1 MLYIDFDKNEP
12 QILCHSQYQEFT
24 PKILAGLKPY
34 DLQDHFILFSSGT
47 TGGNL
52 KGYAV
57 SKKALYTNAEAFNKH
72 YQLTSDDVWALSLP
86 TYHIGGLSVLA
97 RTRLLG
103 NKLIETGSWNPLHW
117 HKAIEEATI
126 TTIVPTQLYDLVKLK
141 LRPSNNLRYVIVGGD
156 FLSSELKKEA
166 LELGWP
172 VIVTFGMS
180 EVCSQLA
187 ASFTPDSDVLNV
199 MPIHKVKTTSD
210 SRLLVKSEALF
221 TLQFRLEDTVKV
233 TLSQELCDEDGYY
246 LTSDSAIIEDDTI
259 KHLGRLG
266 DDFKIAG
273 HLVNLKDL
281 KDRLSSYL
289 LQHDLYGKMELQ
301 LDHDERKGKKL
312 TLFTLEG
319 LEEHHERVSDILKP
333 VKLDGISA
341 INGFERTSLGK
352 LKKQIF

>member
-1 MLYIDFDKNEP
+1 MLDIDFDKNEP
-12 QILCHSQYQEFT
+12 QILCHSQYQEFA
-24 PKILAGLKPY
+24 PKILDGLKPY
-34 DLQDHFILFSSGT
+34 GLQDHFILFSSGT

-86 TYHIGGLSVLA
+86 TYHIGGLSVLM

-103 NKLIETGSWNPLHW
+103 NRLIETGSWDPLNW
-117 HKAIEEATI
+117 HKTIEEATI

-141 LRPSNNLRYVIVGGD
+141 LSPSKNLRYLIVGGD

-172 VIVTFGMS
+172 VIRTFGMS

-199 MPIHKVKTTSD
+199 MPIHKVKVNKD
-210 SRLLVKSEALF
+210 SRLLVKSESLF
-221 TLQFRLEDTVKV
+221 TLQFKLDHSIQITMARD
-233 TLSQELCDEDGYY
+233 LCDEDGYY
-246 LTSDSAIIEDDTI
+246 LTSDSAIVEDNTI
-259 KHLGRLG
+259 THLGRLG
-266 DDFKIAG
+266 DDIKIAG

-281 KDRLSSYL
+281 KERLSSYL
-289 LQHDLYGKMELQ
+289 LQNDLYGKMELQ

-312 TLFTLEG
+312 TLFSMERLEDHYP
-319 LEEHHERVSDILKP
+319 EVSGILQP
-333 VKLDGISA
+333 VKLDDIQVVK
-341 INGFERTSLGK
+341 NFERTSLGK
-352 LKKQIF
+352 LKKQKV